1 MGEGNTPFVSRQI
14 DGNEVH
20 FKLDFLQPSGSFKD
34 RGASVLVSLL
44 RHIGVKKVIE
54 DSSGNAGA
62 ALSAYAAAAG
72 IEATIYVP
80 EYTPEGKVVQMRMYG
95 SKVVKVPGQRQD
107 ANVAALKA
115 AEECMYA
122 SHLWHPIFILGLS
135 TQAYEI
141 WENMGRCIPQSVIL
155 PVGSGGLL
163 EGLYQGFSHLC
174 RAGFSNPECSG
185 PECSDPECSDP
196 ECSDPECSD
205 PECSDRVPRFIGVQA
220 ARCAPI
226 HTAFQRNMDDYTD
239 MEVETT
245 IAEGIAVQKPPR
257 ARAVLSVIRKSG
269 GYTVSVEEEEIVDAG
284 ERLSRMGLFVEP
296 TSASV
301 MAAWQ
306 KLERRDREGAVLVLT
321 GSGLKAITTY
331 GGLLK
336 RKR

>member
-1 MGEGNTPFVSRQI
+1 MRPVSMGEGNTPFVSRQI

-185 PECSDPECSDP
+185 PEYSG
-196 ECSDPECSD
+196 
-205 PECSDRVPRFIGVQA
+205 RVPRFIGVQA